1 MTAADRLVLGTL
13 PAAVL
18 KTLADF
24 ENTFGASLR
33 LIVPPP
39 EPGAASEVVYASGTF
54 QDDAMGDGFTT
65 RSITS
70 DDGPPL
76 ELHMALA
83 DRPAEPMAAFLCSV
97 LERAFESAREIDFFT
112 YELSE
117 RFEEI
122 NLLYSI
128 SEILGATLDLDDGAN
143 QILAE
148 VCDVMGANRGS
159 LWVYEPDDDQL
170 HLHAEVGEDG
180 REGPLNPDDPDA
192 VTSRVFRDGQPSV
205 VSRPMRDERGDGIE
219 GDESHLSVPI
229 RYQPARGESR
239 TVGVVNLI
247 GRQDN
252 SPFSAAHR
260 KLLAAIASQI
270 GAVLENIR
278 LVRESVSKERMAKEM
293 ELAHDLQMKLL
304 PALEQFDWIEAGG
317 RVDPAEQVGGDFYQV
332 FKLPA
337 GRIGVMLGDVSLHGF
352 PSALIMTL
360 TLSVAGIY
368 AREFMSPA
376 KVLRLLDDALAEEL
390 ETTEMFLTVFYGIL
404 DPQSGTLTYSNAGH
418 PHAFAIRDDGTA
430 ERLTA
435 TDPPVGFA
443 GPDSYLETSVPWER
457 ERDVLLLFTDG
468 LSDMLASNTRTDGEG
483 LILETAIKSRYR
495 PATEIVDGLFA
506 LSSDEDSLPALLG
519 DDRTALVVRV

>member
-39 EPGAASEVVYASGTF
+39 EPGPASEVVYASGTF

-117 RFEEI
+117 RFEET
-122 NLLYSI
+122 NLVYSI
-128 SEILGATLDLDDGAN
+128 SEILGATLDLADGAN

-170 HLHAEVGEDG
+170 HLHAQVGEDG

-229 RYQPARGESR
+229 RYQRRGESR
-239 TVGVVNLI
+239 KLGVVNLI

-252 SPFSAAHR
+252 SPFSAAHQ
-260 KLLAAIASQI
+260 KLLVAIAFQI

-360 TLSVAGIY
+360 TLSVAGLY

-390 ETTEMFLTVFYGIL
+390 ETTEMFLTVFYGVL

-443 GPDSYLETSVPWER
+443 GPDSYLETSVPWAR
-457 ERDVLLLFTDG
+457 ERDLLLLFTDG

-483 LILETAIKSRYR
+483 LILETAIRSRYR
-495 PATEIVDGLFA
+495 AATEIVDCLFA

-519 DDRTALVVRV
+519 DYRTVLVVRV